1 MKFKNK
7 QEKTLYNLLFR
18 IKSYAVFMDFYFS
31 NENNIENNKDLYKQY
46 KEFSNDLIK
55 IFIDLG
61 VVKKWIY

>member
-7 QEKTLYNLLFR
+7 QEKGLYNLLFR
-18 IKSYAVFMDFYFS
+18 IRSYAVFMDFYFS
-31 NENNIENNKDLYKQY
+31 NEDNIEKNKDLYEQY

-61 VVKKWIY
+61 VVKK

>member
-7 QEKTLYNLLFR
+7 QEKALYNLLFR
-18 IKSYAVFMDFYFS
+18 IKSYVVFMDFYFS

-61 VVKKWIY
+61 VVKK

>member
-7 QEKTLYNLLFR
+7 QEKALYNLLFR

-31 NENNIENNKDLYKQY
+31 NENNIENNKDLYEQY

-61 VVKKWIY
+61 VVKK